1 MTGTQA
7 MESRIEENQVKK
19 DARSRLMTCRWR
31 SITKLI
37 RICHGLKA
45 VKWLQFSRFPGFAHV
60 RILPVSPLGRANR
73 FESGKPC
80 LKPQEFLKRI
90 AIKDSTATD
99 RGFSQ
104 SQLEVGRPG
113 TNVLFTRKDVPP
125 NLMFLIDSSHD
136 LTSGR
141 LELITDK
148 IARPT
153 GRPRISRSR
162 LLNALERSLGAA
174 ASTIISG
181 RAGTGKSMLAADFAE
196 TCGRRV
202 AWYKVDAPDS
212 DPRIFFDYLI
222 GSVRQQRPGFGT
234 KLLTPLV
241 EAADFDRVDAL
252 AEAFIYELGDSDKHD
267 SLLIVIEDLHLVS
280 DAEWLVPFFTRLLP
294 LLPADVH
301 VLITSRSMPPA
312 PLWRLRSKQSL
323 VVIEEEALAF
333 TRPEAIAL
341 FEGYGLSSEQ
351 ASIALDHSHGRAAA
365 LDEFASF
372 LSQSETRTKDQSPEL
387 NVTNRTRQFA

>member
-1 MTGTQA
+1 VFKT
-7 MESRIEENQVKK
+7 SRISQADCNK
-19 DARSRLMTCRWR
+19 
-31 SITKLI
+31 
-37 RICHGLKA
+37 
-45 VKWLQFSRFPGFAHV
+45 RFNG
-60 RILPVSPLGRANR
+60 
-73 FESGKPC
+73 
-80 LKPQEFLKRI
+80 
-90 AIKDSTATD
+90 D
-99 RGFSQ
+99 RGFSE
-104 SQLEVGRPG
+104 SQLVIGRHA
-113 TNVLFTRKDVPP
+113 TDVSFTRKDDPP

-153 GRPRISRSR
+153 ERGRISRSR
-162 LLNALERSLGAA
+162 LLNTLERSLGAA
-174 ASTIISG
+174 AATIISG

-196 TCGRRV
+196 ACGRRV

-222 GSVRQQRPGFGT
+222 GSVRAQRSDFGT

-241 EAADFDRVDAL
+241 KAADFDRIDAL

-341 FEGYGLSSEQ
+341 FESYGLSSEQ

-365 LDEFASF
+365 LNELASF
-372 LSQSETRTKDQSPEL
+372 LRQSEAKTKDQPPEL
-387 NVTNRTRQFA
+387 NVTNRSRQFA

>member
-1 MTGTQA
+1 
-7 MESRIEENQVKK
+7 
-19 DARSRLMTCRWR
+19 MTCRWR

-37 RICHGLKA
+37 RICHGLIA
-45 VKWLQFSRFPGFAHV
+45 LKWLQLRRFPGF
-60 RILPVSPLGRANR
+60 LPM
-73 FESGKPC
+73 
-80 LKPQEFLKRI
+80 
-90 AIKDSTATD
+90 KDSARFSPSACRSLGKWQAVFKTSRISQADCNKRFNSD
-99 RGFSQ
+99 RAWFSQ
-104 SQLEVGRPG
+104 SQLEIGRPG
-113 TNVLFTRKDVPP
+113 TNVLFTRKDVPQT
-125 NLMFLIDSSHD
+125 LMFLIDSSHD

-153 GRPRISRSR
+153 GRPRISRAR
-162 LLNALERSLGAA
+162 LLNTLERSLSAA

-202 AWYKVDAPDS
+202 GWYKVDAPDS
-212 DPRIFFDYLI
+212 DPQIFFDYLI
-222 GSVRQQRPGFGT
+222 GTVRQQRPGFGT

-252 AEAFIYELGDSDKHD
+252 AEAFIYELGDSDKQD

-294 LLPADVH
+294 LLPTDVH

-341 FEGYGLSSEQ
+341 FESYGLSTEQ

-372 LSQSETRTKDQSPEL
+372 LRRSEAKKHDQSREL
-387 NVTNRTRQFA
+387 EVTDRSQQFA